1 VERVDGKAAGDHG
14 FITCQRIGLAD
25 RARADAIPNAAG
37 GEGGHEAAKP
47 NGVIHRYLFNRN
59 LRFPGDLTSA
69 SSWRN
74 EKPRL
79 RSWKLEPNPTAI
91 REGPTERKTAHET
104 TGSTIRR
111 LRGVKVRCWTA
122 TCCKGLSARANSGV
136 EDRRECR

>member
-1 VERVDGKAAGDHG
+1 MCTVTEYDQTEAWP
-14 FITCQRIGLAD
+14 
-25 RARADAIPNAAG
+25 DALTQGSAIDAPIN
-37 GEGGHEAAKP
+37 
-47 NGVIHRYLFNRN
+47 RY
-59 LRFPGDLTSA
+59 LRFPGEVSSA

-79 RSWKLEPNPTAI
+79 RGWKLEPNPTAI

-111 LRGVKVRCWTA
+111 LRGIKFRCWTA
-122 TCCKGLSARANSGV
+122 TYCKGLSARANSGV